1 MKANL
6 TFENDGL
13 VSLSQ
18 SELTETEGG
27 LLQVLVAGFIA
38 GVLVYAAVTK

>member
-1 MKANL
+1 MNANL
-6 TFENDGL
+6 TLENDGL

-27 LLQVLVAGFIA
+27 LLQLLVAGFVV
-38 GVLVYAAVTK
+38 GVLAYAAVTK